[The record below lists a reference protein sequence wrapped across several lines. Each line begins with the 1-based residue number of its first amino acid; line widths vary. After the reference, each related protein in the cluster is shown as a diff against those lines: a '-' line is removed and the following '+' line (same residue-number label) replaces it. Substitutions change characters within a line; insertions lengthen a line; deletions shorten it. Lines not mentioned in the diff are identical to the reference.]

1 MNRVAKFSK
10 VSFDQFYNDY
20 CDTFFEDCDK
30 PSKESVREI
39 YDQIKIPTRAT
50 KGSAG
55 YDFFAP
61 FDMSLTPGVEM
72 KVPTGIRV
80 EIDHGWWLACM
91 PKSGLGFKYRL
102 QLNNTVG
109 VIDSDYFHSDNE
121 GHIFAKVINDSRQNK
136 KLFVKTGS
144 SFVQGI
150 LLPYGISYDDEAD
163 GVRNGGLGST
173 SIPDIVEFGAKN

>member
-55 YDFFAP
+55 
-61 FDMSLTPGVEM
+61 L
-72 KVPTGIRV
+72 
-80 EIDHGWWLACM
+80 
-91 PKSGLGFKYRL
+91 
-102 QLNNTVG
+102 
-109 VIDSDYFHSDNE
+109 
-121 GHIFAKVINDSRQNK
+121 
-136 KLFVKTGS
+136 
-144 SFVQGI
+144 
-150 LLPYGISYDDEAD
+150 
-163 GVRNGGLGST
+163 
-173 SIPDIVEFGAKN
+173 

>member
-61 FDMSLTPGVEM
+61 FDMSLTPGVFVLKLTM
-72 KVPTGIRV
+72 AG
-80 EIDHGWWLACM
+80 GWPVCQRAALDL
-91 PKSGLGFKYRL
+91 STVSSSTIQLG
-102 QLNNTVG
+102 
-109 VIDSDYFHSDNE
+109 
-121 GHIFAKVINDSRQNK
+121 
-136 KLFVKTGS
+136 
-144 SFVQGI
+144 
-150 LLPYGISYDDEAD
+150 
-163 GVRNGGLGST
+163 
-173 SIPDIVEFGAKN
+173 